1 MWRSSAR
8 RPWPE
13 YAFIFLA
20 LGFFAGDPWWAVL
33 IATAI
38 TFGVIFAYFWLLVRF
53 LGQGAVFWLILVGGL
68 LAPALVRMALAG

>member
-1 MWRSSAR
+1 M
-8 RPWPE
+8 
-13 YAFIFLA
+13 
-20 LGFFAGDPWWAVL
+20 L

-68 LAPALVRMALAG
+68 LAPALVRMALAA